1 MLMRTTVYCQS
12 CRQSAAIG
20 DIVRPADQPGSRR
33 ANRCRRWAREVEI
46 ATAHVI
52 GKQVEAGV
60 DVGNDGE
67 QSRVG
72 FQTCVPRCL
81 CGFGTF
87 TDCGYVIEEI
97 VWGKLA
103 AAAEGA
109 HRLEPVV
116 GSGQR
121 VTPPEALRRRFAV
134 IGRDTIPLRQR
145 NVRRTPVRTR
155 GRDPRAPCGR

>member
-1 MLMRTTVYCQS
+1 MSDLLISQESGEPIV
-12 CRQSAAIG
+12 AAG
-20 DIVRPADQPGSRR
+20 
-33 ANRCRRWAREVEI
+33 WAREVEI
-46 ATAHVI
+46 APAQVI

-97 VWGKLA
+97 VWG
-103 AAAEGA
+103 
-109 HRLEPVV
+109 
-116 GSGQR
+116 
-121 VTPPEALRRRFAV
+121 EARRCR
-134 IGRDTIPLRQR
+134 
-145 NVRRTPVRTR
+145 R
-155 GRDPRAPCGR
+155 GRAIASNRLWGRANG